1 MRRNTNQVTA
11 SANKPRVG
19 IWMGGAYLGSLAIA
33 VPVLAAFGAGDRGTT
48 FGLQLTARWSYCF
61 FILAYVGG
69 PLATLFGP
77 AFQRLAR
84 RGRELGLA
92 FASAHVTHLCLV
104 VWLYYVS
111 PDPPGALVAIYFGIA
126 ALLTYLLALFSIPA
140 LLAKLPPSLW
150 WGLRTLG
157 MDYIAIA
164 FLRDFLHS
172 PFNGSLLHLVGYL
185 PFVAVGLVA
194 ALIRIAAYAKK
205 ARRKW
210 TGSELETTG
219 GSSLARASTD
229 GLRR

>member
-1 MRRNTNQVTA
+1 
-11 SANKPRVG
+11 
-19 IWMGGAYLGSLAIA
+19 MGGAYLGSLVIA
-33 VPVLAAFGAGDRGTT
+33 GVVLAVRGAGVAEGGTT

-77 AFQRLAR
+77 AFQGLAR

-92 FASAHVTHLCLV
+92 FASAHLTHLCLV
-104 VWLYYVS
+104 VWLFYISPKPPEPVS
-111 PDPPGALVAIYFGIA
+111 SVIFFGTA
-126 ALLTYLLALFSIPA
+126 ALLTYLLALFSIPT

-157 MDYIAIA
+157 MDYIAIT

-172 PFNGSLLHLVGYL
+172 PFSGSLPHLIFYV
-185 PFVAVGLVA
+185 PFVAVALVA
-194 ALIRIAAYAKK
+194 ALIRIAAYTKK

-210 TGSELETTG
+210 ARSAPAPTAG
-219 GSSLARASTD
+219 GSSHAPGDAAR
-229 GLRR
+229 R